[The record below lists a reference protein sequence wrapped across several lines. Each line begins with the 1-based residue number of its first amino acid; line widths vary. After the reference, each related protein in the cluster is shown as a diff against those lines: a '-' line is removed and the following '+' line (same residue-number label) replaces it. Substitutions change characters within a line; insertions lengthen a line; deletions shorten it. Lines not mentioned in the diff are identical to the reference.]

1 MSANL
6 LCPMESDHR
15 HEQKVGGRQEI
26 TKEMAAEAHATLQSL
41 TYDFKTSGKQL
52 QMLNDSGHIEA
63 DLAARLQKLADVSDK
78 QIKDGRDAA
87 KMYGK
92 PGMPADAEQRLVELL
107 QMISTIIQDNA
118 KVKDMLLMGKAKSPS
133 KDVPNKGYLDI
144 VVANLMKNMSSLHEK
159 IELAKTIA
167 TRCRSSSSKG

>member
-1 MSANL
+1 
-6 LCPMESDHR
+6 MESDHR
-15 HEQKVGGRQEI
+15 LEQKVGGRQEI

-63 DLAARLQKLADVSDK
+63 DLAKRLQKLADVSDK
-78 QIKDGRDAA
+78 QIKDGREAA

-92 PGMPADAEQRLVELL
+92 PGMPADDEQRLIEIL
-107 QMISTIIQDNA
+107 QMISTITADNA

-133 KDVPNKGYLDI
+133 KDVPSKGYLDI
-144 VVANLMKNMSSLHEK
+144 VVANLMK
-159 IELAKTIA
+159 T
-167 TRCRSSSSKG
+167 